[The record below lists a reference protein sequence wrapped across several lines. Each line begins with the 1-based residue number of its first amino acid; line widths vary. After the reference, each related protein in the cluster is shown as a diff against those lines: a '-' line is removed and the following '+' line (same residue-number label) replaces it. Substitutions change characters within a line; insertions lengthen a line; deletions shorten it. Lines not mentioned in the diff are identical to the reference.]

1 MRFERDLPIG
11 VKLGATVVGALAMLG
26 TLAWLGLTTID
37 RLDELRAQ
45 ETGATRSERQVKDAL
60 IATQEL
66 RVVSQE
72 LPQQQMLGALKDV
85 AARAA
90 DDVRRA
96 HDALEQ
102 ARQSVPDPVVRRDL
116 EAALGGLDAF
126 AAALTQE
133 AELRKTVLAT
143 RQKRLFQMRPV
154 YDQSLQ
160 SLRDDLARG
169 QGART
174 GVDAVRGGATTEA
187 VVSATLTQAR
197 EEFTGYALAMDR
209 LQNGALAFLATGNS
223 MAANEVK
230 DAASKAEARMAALVG
245 SLTDDGIKSDASTV
259 NLLGKGVAQAA
270 IELIEQ
276 TRQLGVLAND
286 QIAAASKTMDD
297 GIAAAVR
304 ALTARAE
311 TTHAEAMADAAAA
324 RRRILLCGGVI
335 AAVLIV
341 SGGFMTWLI
350 ASPIRGLTRAMQR
363 LAAGDDTIEV
373 GHAGRKDEIGRM
385 AAALAMLQRAM
396 REAFV
401 RGQMIEQMPIG
412 VMRVEAVGDHR
423 ITYLNPAARELLG
436 LVQSHLELPTAGPHE
451 GPRDCLGEGLQ
462 GVSLDIFDRDRDAL
476 RARLEAPDSLPY
488 RDQLSLGD
496 ETLARTI
503 SEIRDRGNARAG
515 LMVIWH
521 RLTGQV
527 RLTDQFE
534 RTVGR
539 IAAAVGERAEA
550 MTETARALG
559 TAAGDAGARSHSVTV
574 ASDQATASVNA
585 VAAGAEQLAASIAE
599 IGRQVTDSAS
609 IAGQAVTEAAATDRC
624 MTGLSEAAGRIGDVV
639 RLIGDIA
646 GQTNLLALNAT
657 IEAARAGEAGK
668 GFAVVASEVKSLA
681 TQTAKATGEIGAQ
694 ITAMQVATAQAVGA
708 LRSIGGTIQRMA
720 DIAGTIAVAVDQ
732 QGSATRKIA
741 GAVQQAAAGTSEVSS
756 NIALVGAA
764 VTRTGAEAQRVLG
777 AAEELGA
784 QSATL
789 KREVNGF
796 LSEMRSA
803 A

>member
-1 MRFERDLPIG
+1 
-11 VKLGATVVGALAMLG
+11 
-26 TLAWLGLTTID
+26 
-37 RLDELRAQ
+37 
-45 ETGATRSERQVKDAL
+45 
-60 IATQEL
+60 
-66 RVVSQE
+66 
-72 LPQQQMLGALKDV
+72 
-85 AARAA
+85 
-90 DDVRRA
+90 
-96 HDALEQ
+96 
-102 ARQSVPDPVVRRDL
+102 
-116 EAALGGLDAF
+116 
-126 AAALTQE
+126 
-133 AELRKTVLAT
+133 
-143 RQKRLFQMRPV
+143 
-154 YDQSLQ
+154 
-160 SLRDDLARG
+160 
-169 QGART
+169 
-174 GVDAVRGGATTEA
+174 VRGGATTEA

-197 EEFTGYALAMDR
+197 EEFTGYALAMDWLR
-209 LQNGALAFLATGNS
+209 NAALAFLATGNS

-259 NLLGKGVAQAA
+259 NLLGKGFAQAA
-270 IELIEQ
+270 IELIDQ
-276 TRQLGVLAND
+276 TRQLGILAND
-286 QIAAASKTMDD
+286 QIAAASKTMED
-297 GIAAAVR
+297 GIAADVQ
-304 ALTARAE
+304 ALTALAE

-324 RRRILLCGGVI
+324 RRRILPFSGVI
-335 AAVLIV
+335 AALLIL
-341 SGGFMTWLI
+341 SGGFVTWLI
-350 ASPIRGLTRAMQR
+350 AHPIRGLTRAMQR

-373 GHAGRKDEIGRM
+373 EHAGRKDEIGRM

-401 RGQMIEQMPIG
+401 RGQMIEQIPIG
-412 VMRVEAVGDHR
+412 VMRVEAAGDHR
-423 ITYLNPAARELLG
+423 ITYLNPAARDLLG
-436 LVQSHLELPTAGPHE
+436 LVQSHLEFSPA
-451 GPRDCLGEGLQ
+451 GPRDGLGEGLQ

-476 RARLEAPDSLPY
+476 RLRLEAPDSLPY

-515 LMVIWH
+515 LMVVWH

-534 RTVGR
+534 RTVGG
-539 IAAAVGERAEA
+539 IAAAVGEQAEA
-550 MTETARALG
+550 MAETARALG
-559 TAAGDAGARSHSVTV
+559 TAATDAGARNRSVTV
-574 ASDQATASVNA
+574 ASDQVTASVNA

-599 IGRQVTDSAS
+599 IGRQVTDPAS

-639 RLIGDIA
+639 RLISDIA

-668 GFAVVASEVKSLA
+668 GFAVVTSEVKSLA
-681 TQTAKATGEIGAQ
+681 TQTARATGEIGAQ

-708 LRSIGGTIQRMA
+708 LRSIGATIQRMA

-732 QGSATRKIA
+732 QGSATREIA